1 MENVLETSEGRV
13 GETTVRVLREVRSWG
28 ETSREREWN
37 HSVYVWGGEGR
48 NSRTCRWIQC

>member
-1 MENVLETSEGRV
+1 MENALERSEGQV

-37 HSVYVWGGEGR
+37 HSVYVCGGEGR
-48 NSRTCRWIQC
+48 NSRTC